1 MNSSEI
7 EAIINLLDDPD
18 NEIFTEISRNLLDKG
33 DAVIPELEKAWERTL
48 NEEVQERIETLINDI
63 QFNTVEKNLFN
74 WYISGGSDLLEGAY
88 WVARFQYPALRFEEL
103 TLQIDRIRRDIW
115 LELNNNLTA
124 LEKVRIINHILF
136 EVYRFSGNNANF
148 YAPQNSYIN
157 QVLEMRKGNP
167 ISLAIIYSIISQ
179 MLDLPILGVNL
190 PKNFILAFQDKYA
203 FDEEDNILFYIN
215 PFNKGAVLGRR
226 EIDYFLEQQKIEP
239 ADTFYKPCSNIDTIK
254 RLLLNLILSY
264 EKLGYAEKLTRVQ
277 KLLKILKGKPSF

>member
-1 MNSSEI
+1 MNSKEI
-7 EAIINLLDDPD
+7 EAIITLLDDPD
-18 NEIFTEISRNLLDKG
+18 GEIFTEISKNLLDKG

-74 WYISGGSDLLEGAY
+74 WYISGGDDLLEGAY
-88 WVARFQYPALRFEEL
+88 WVARFQYPALRFDEL
-103 TLQIDRIRRDIW
+103 TIQIDRIRRDIW

-136 EVYRFSGNNANF
+136 EVHRFSGNNANF

-157 QVLEMRKGNP
+157 QVLEQRKGNP
-167 ISLAIIYSIISQ
+167 ISLAIIYSVISQ
-179 MLDLPILGVNL
+179 MLDLPIFGVNL
-190 PKNFILAFQDKYA
+190 PKNYILAFQDKYA

-239 ADTFYKPCSNIDTIK
+239 ADAFYKPCSNIDTIQ

-264 EKLGYAEKLTRVQ
+264 EKLGYAEKLTRIQ
-277 KLLKILKGKPSF
+277 KLLKILKSKPSF